1 MIQTA
6 LNATLGEQALGEDR
20 QEAPPSVH
28 REGPP
33 HQRASSP
40 YPCDFRN
47 ATQPFHSLRCT
58 ACVSLFPELRRSE
71 VGRVSGSHSVQ
82 PLNPA
87 SPAHCFK
94 TLPTNVCGAPLV
106 PGTEGMAG
114 VRRPRPGPQA
124 RAFQWGSVGSEQENK
139 SVKMTRQCSKHM
151 KKME

>member
-1 MIQTA
+1 MLHWANRCWGKI
-6 LNATLGEQALGEDR
+6 DR
-20 QEAPPSVH
+20 KRLRVSTGKDLPI
-28 REGPP
+28 REPRLP
-33 HQRASSP
+33 I
-40 YPCDFRN
+40 
-47 ATQPFHSLRCT
+47 TQPFHSLRCT

-71 VGRVSGSHSVQ
+71 VGSVSGSHSVQ